1 MCKDLNYF
9 DHFSPAVSNC
19 ASIFDFA
26 SLVAVPV
33 GLGISAAELKICTL
47 IAGIKKYK
55 SVIKKKGENTIIVLL
70 AKTQF
75 NTIEVLIS
83 KSLIDSYINHDKLA
97 SVNNVLL
104 E

>member
-47 IAGIKKYK
+47 IAGIKRYK
-55 SVIKKKGENTIIVLL
+55 SVIKKKGENTIIQCCWQKL
-70 AKTQF
+70 
-75 NTIEVLIS
+75 
-83 KSLIDSYINHDKLA
+83 SLILSRF
-97 SVNNVLL
+97 
-104 E
+104 